1 MVRVLFILPPV
12 RMGFIN
18 HDVSVSISDK
28 LPVFDFFVSPR
39 VVWIEWT
46 HGNEQMHMW
55 ISVSFIVNAPI
66 RTHALVYK
74 GFLNIICRI
83 FDLFLPAPFFR
94 KGELKRPAKLCI

>member
-1 MVRVLFILPPV
+1 MTVRVLFILPPV
-12 RMGFIN
+12 WVGFIN
-18 HDVSVSISDK
+18 YDIPVSISDK
-28 LPVFDFFVSPR
+28 LPVFDFLVSPR

-55 ISVSFIVNAPI
+55 ISVSFIVNTPI

-74 GFLNIICRI
+74 VFLNIICCI

-94 KGELKRPAKLCI
+94 E